1 LYEPSM
7 KIEAW
12 VISFSCGLGDTAI
25 PCPPRGSLRS
35 WLVYRAEFSSDHWPA
50 SGVGGHSRGCRAG
63 GLLILPHDRLW
74 LVPCL
79 GVPQI
84 AGRRAVEVLART
96 LGGLE
101 LSP

>member
-1 LYEPSM
+1 
-7 KIEAW
+7 
-12 VISFSCGLGDTAI
+12 VISYSCGLGDTATPI
-25 PCPPRGSLRS
+25 RPHGSLCS
-35 WLVYRAEFSSDHWPA
+35 WLFYRTEFSSDHWPA
-50 SGVGGHSRGCRAG
+50 SGVGVHSHGCRVG

-74 LVPCL
+74 VVTCL

-84 AGRRAVEVLART
+84 AGLSAVEVLART